1 MPKFIVLARDLPD
14 AALQISPE
22 EMQRAIVRYTEW
34 TDEMKARGRVHLS
47 HKLRD
52 GEGRVVRGAGDAR
65 SVTDGP
71 FAEVK
76 EIIGGFWIIEA
87 DDLDD
92 AVETMASHPHLEHG
106 GLEIR
111 EIEVLDVK

>member
-22 EMQRAIVRYTEW
+22 EMQRAIVRYTKW
-34 TDEMKARGRVHLS
+34 TEEMRARGRVHLS

-52 GEGRVVRGAGDAR
+52 GEGKVVRGAGGS

-71 FAEVK
+71 FAEGK
-76 EIIGGFWIIEA
+76 EIVGGFWIIEA

-92 AVETMASHPHLEHG
+92 ALETMASHPHLEHG

-111 EIEVLDVK
+111 EIEVLDVR